1 MEKEL
6 LSALIVDP
14 SQIDRVSAMIRDRDF
29 VDPHYRNVYRALLV
43 MRENRIP
50 TDDLAI
56 LVRHLKGT
64 GLQIT
69 EIADLIG
76 SGIAHN
82 ASYYAGVIS
91 DGARRRRLSD
101 GLLGA
106 LNAMSREGSD
116 LEEVIGQVE
125 AMIEAERATVET
137 QAVHIG
143 EAGEEVVKRLKDKPS
158 EAICF
163 SGLWSLDQMA
173 GGFMAGET
181 VVIAARPGVGKTALA
196 MQIGLH
202 NARQGRPG
210 LFVSLEMS
218 RTELVARVLCG
229 MAEVDNRRLRRGEVT
244 AGDVQKIE
252 AAAAEARS
260 IGCWIWDPAKAAIGQ
275 IESVAKLGLLKHGI
289 RWLVVDY
296 IGLIGTGGR
305 RVDRREH
312 IGHCSRT
319 LKELSKELGIPVFIL
334 AQLNREAAQS
344 EPGLENLK
352 ESGDIEQDADVVMFV
367 HREKDAKTRHDKH
380 ALIVAKH
387 RHGRTGKIDIEFDGG
402 RTIFTDPNVI
412 TVGRSNKAVSHDA
425 VKVNGSR
432 WDV

>member
-6 LSALIVDP
+6 LAALIVDP
-14 SQIDRVSAMIRDRDF
+14 SQIDRVSALIRDRDF
-29 VDPHYRNVYRALLV
+29 VEPTYRNVYRALLV

-56 LVRHLKGT
+56 LVRHLKAT
-64 GLQIT
+64 GMTMT
-69 EIADLIG
+69 EVASLIG
-76 SGIAHN
+76 SGIASN
-82 ASYYAGVIS
+82 ALYYAGVIS
-91 DGARRRRLSD
+91 DAGRRRRLSA

-106 LNAMSREGSD
+106 LNAMEREDSD
-116 LEEVIGQVE
+116 LEGVIGQ
-125 AMIEAERATVET
+125 IEAIIETERATAET
-137 QAVHIG
+137 HAVHIG
-143 EAGEEVVKRLKDKPS
+143 EAGQEVVARLKERPT

-163 SGLWSLDQMA
+163 SGMWSLDQMV
-173 GGFMAGET
+173 GGYMAGET

-229 MAEVDNRRLRRGEVT
+229 IAHVDGRRVRRGEVT
-244 AGDVQKIE
+244 ASDLVAIE
-252 AAAAEARS
+252 AAAQDARS
-260 IGCWIWDPAKAAIGQ
+260 IGCWIWDPPKASVAQ
-275 IESVAKLGLLKHGI
+275 IESMAKLAVLKHGI

-334 AQLNREAAQS
+334 AQLNREAANG

-367 HREKDAKTRHDKH
+367 HREKDAKSRQDKH
-380 ALIVAKH
+380 SLIVAKH

-402 RTIFTDPNVI
+402 RTVFSDPNVV
-412 TVGRSNKAVSHDA
+412 TVGRSNGT
-425 VKVNGSR
+425 VKHAPVQVHGTR
-432 WDV
+432 WEV